1 MWFDNIEE
9 WISNLED
16 RTVEITQVEQE
27 KKNKKKNE
35 NSLRDNLDSI
45 KHTNIHIIG
54 FSEGEEKEKA
64 DNLLEEIVAENFA
77 NLEKKQTFRSKR
89 YRVF

>member
-1 MWFDNIEE
+1 MDQQFGRQNCGNHP
-9 WISNLED
+9 SG
-16 RTVEITQVEQE
+16 TG